1 MTTCCF
7 MTLMTVLAVI
17 GIICIIAILAM
28 AIVIHSDLK
37 DIILRTK
44 DDFCK

>member
-28 AIVIHSDLK
+28 VFVIHSDLK
-37 DIILRTK
+37 DILRTK
-44 DDFCK
+44 NDYYK

>member
-28 AIVIHSDLK
+28 AFVIHSDLK
-37 DIILRTK
+37 DILRTN

>member
-28 AIVIHSDLK
+28 AFVIHSDLK
-37 DIILRTK
+37 DILRAK
-44 DDFCK
+44 NDCYK

>member
-17 GIICIIAILAM
+17 GIICIIAILVM
-28 AIVIHSDLK
+28 AVVIHSDLK
-37 DIILRTK
+37 NILRTK